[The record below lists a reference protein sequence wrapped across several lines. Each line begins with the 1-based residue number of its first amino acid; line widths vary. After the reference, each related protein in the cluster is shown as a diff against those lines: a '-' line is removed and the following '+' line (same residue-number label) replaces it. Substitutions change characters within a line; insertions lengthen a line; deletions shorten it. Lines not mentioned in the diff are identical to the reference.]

1 MGGFQVTID
10 DRPVRDDVWR
20 LRHARTLVKIL
31 ALNPDRSL
39 HREQVMEMLWP
50 GVDNHSAIG
59 RMNQVLHAARRAL
72 LQSIGGDHEPQ
83 DIIRHQNQLLILLP
97 GFPVRIDVREF
108 EDAAALA
115 LRQEDLVQ
123 VDAALERYA
132 GVLLPEDRY
141 EEWSF
146 APRREL
152 DHLFVSLLHTSAT
165 LLDARGNQAGAI
177 DALRRSLAVDPSSE
191 ESHVRLMRLYA
202 ATGRRQR
209 ALQQFE
215 RLQETFRKGDIPEL
229 SAATIELHQAILENR
244 FEALP
249 QEPAQVQDDDYET
262 DLQLFGRDAELSTF
276 SRSVE
281 EGLSGRGR
289 VLLISGDA
297 GIGKTVLAEQ
307 VATPWRTNG
316 RALVYWGR
324 CHPDVGVP
332 AFWPW
337 SQILRGYLADHDSAT
352 VDRDFGRGA
361 ALVAQ
366 IVPEVEDRIALQARN
381 QRTTAS
387 RFELFEAVSSS
398 IRRIA
403 GHHPLLLVL
412 DDLHWADRSSLLLLE
427 YLAGEIRTSPVVV
440 LATYRESDIDRH
452 HPLHQTIS
460 QLNRYQENRSMA
472 LTGLSIEDAGRI
484 VTSTAGLEPSGRLAA
499 QIHELTEGNPFFVGE
514 IARLLEQQ
522 DDLDTEEPLAIP
534 AGVREIMR
542 QRLSAVSSETR
553 QVLDIAAVF
562 GREFGVHLL
571 SLVIETPRDHLV
583 DILDEAVEARLL
595 TERLSEPGMYRFSHA
610 LIRETLYD
618 ELGTSRRTEIHWAI
632 AETLDHLYDANS
644 EPHYSELAHHF
655 YRATPRSDVA
665 DTANYLARA
674 GQRAMEQVGFDEA
687 SGYFARAL
695 QVLDLATPVNYP
707 WRCKLLLALA
717 DAQRSAG
724 ESLRSRETAL
734 QAATLARRL
743 DLADQLA
750 HAATTVAWSSM
761 EIRPYD
767 EQVIQLLEEAL
778 ERIGTADSIPRVQLL
793 SALVRALDYSG
804 EIERRAL
811 LGQEAVAVA
820 RRIGDPDTLVDA
832 LESRMKSAVRADV
845 LESTLTD
852 AEEII
857 HLADRT
863 GDGYMAILGHWW
875 RIDVMLA
882 LGNVAEVDRSLEIA
896 VSIAEERDEP
906 RRRWEARSYQTM
918 RAMLAGRFDEAE
930 QLANVALE
938 IGARAAPRPSR
949 TTWVVQMLLI
959 RLEQGRAAE
968 LESDLRERILTYGD
982 YPYYRALLTLLLL
995 DAGQDDEARKVYDR
1009 LIANRFADIPRDLIW
1024 LTTLS
1029 LLARLAHTFND
1040 VETAGLLYDLL
1051 RPWPGRGV
1059 SPDAI
1064 EFCLGSSSH
1073 YIALLAATVGD
1084 HDGAKQSF
1092 AEAIAMHERMDAQP
1106 WLAHSLFACASWL
1119 HDSDGL
1125 PDEARALATRARQ
1138 IASALG
1144 MTRLE
1149 QQSMGLLVAMRP

>member
-1 MGGFQVTID
+1 MGGFQVSVAGS
-10 DRPVRDDVWR
+10 PVRDDVWR
-20 LRHARTLVKIL
+20 LRHARSLVKIL

-59 RMNQVLHAARRAL
+59 RLNQVLHAARRAL
-72 LQSIGGDHEPQ
+72 IQLIGSDQEPQ
-83 DIIRHQNQLLILLP
+83 NIIRHQNQLLVLLP
-97 GFPVRIDVREF
+97 EFAVEIDVREF
-108 EDAAALA
+108 EDAATRA
-115 LRQEDLVQ
+115 LRQRDLP
-123 VDAALERYA
+123 AIEEAIERYT

-141 EEWSF
+141 EEWSI
-146 APRREL
+146 APRQEL

-165 LLDARGNQAGAI
+165 LLGERGNQAAAI

-209 ALQQFE
+209 ALQQFA
-215 RLQETFRKGDIPEL
+215 RLQEIFRKGDIPEL
-229 SAATIELHQAILENR
+229 SAATMELHQAILENR
-244 FEALP
+244 FETLP
-249 QEPAQVQDDDYET
+249 PAPAQTRQEEYEP
-262 DLQLFGRDAELSTF
+262 DLQLFGRDAEITAL
-276 SRSVE
+276 SRSIE
-281 EGLSGRGR
+281 EGLSWRGR

-307 VATPWRTNG
+307 VATPWRTSG

-337 SQILRGYLADHDSAT
+337 SQVLRGYLADHDSMT
-352 VDRDFGRGA
+352 VGRDLGRGA

-366 IVPEVEDRIALQARN
+366 LVPEVEDRIGMLARN

-427 YLAGEIRTSPVVV
+427 YLAGEMRSSPVVV
-440 LATYRESDIDRH
+440 LAIYRESDIDRH

-460 QLNRYQENRSMA
+460 LLNRQQENRSMV
-472 LTGLSIEDAGRI
+472 LTGLSIEDAGKI
-484 VTSTAGLEPSGRLAA
+484 VSSTAGLEPSGRLAA
-499 QIHELTEGNPFFVGE
+499 RIHELTEGNPFFVGE
-514 IARLLEQQ
+514 IARLLEQR
-522 DDLDTEEPLAIP
+522 DDGDAGEPLAIP
-534 AGVREIMR
+534 AGIREIMR
-542 QRLSAVSSETR
+542 QRLSAVSAETR

-562 GREFGVHLL
+562 GREFGIHML
-571 SLVIETPRDHLV
+571 SMVIETPRDRLV
-583 DILDEAVEARLL
+583 DILDEAVGARLL
-595 TERLSEPGMYRFSHA
+595 TERLSDPGMYRFSHA

-632 AETLDHLYDANS
+632 ANMLDQLYDAND
-644 EPHYSELAHHF
+644 ELHLSELAHHF

-717 DAQRSAG
+717 GAQRSAG

-743 DLADQLA
+743 NLPDHLA

-778 ERIGTADSIPRVQLL
+778 ERIGPADSIPRVQLL

-804 EIERRAL
+804 EIERRAT

-820 RRIGDPDTLVDA
+820 RRIGDHETLVDA
-832 LESRMKSAVRADV
+832 LESRMKSAVRPDV
-845 LESTLTD
+845 LESTLAD

-857 HLADRT
+857 QLAERT

-882 LGNVAEVDRSLEIA
+882 LGNMAEVDRSLEIA
-896 VSIAEERDEP
+896 VAIAEERDEP

-959 RLEQGRAAE
+959 RLEQGRASE
-968 LESDLRERILTYGD
+968 LEADLRDRILTYGD

-995 DAGQDDEARKVYDR
+995 DAGRDDEARKVYDR
-1009 LIANRFADIPRDLIW
+1009 LVANRFEDIPRDLIW

-1029 LLARLAHTFND
+1029 LLARLAHAFND
-1040 VETAGLLYDLL
+1040 VASAGLLYDLL
-1051 RPWPGRGV
+1051 RPWPERGV
-1059 SPDAI
+1059 APDAI

-1084 HDGAKQSF
+1084 HDGAKRSF
-1092 AEAIAMHERMDAQP
+1092 AGAIAMHERMNAQP
-1106 WLAHSLFACASWL
+1106 WLAHSLFACAAWIQESKG
-1119 HDSDGL
+1119 STE
-1125 PDEARALATRARQ
+1125 EAGALATRARQ
-1138 IASALG
+1138 IASDLG

-1149 QQSMGLLVAMRP
+1149 QQSSDLLGAMQS